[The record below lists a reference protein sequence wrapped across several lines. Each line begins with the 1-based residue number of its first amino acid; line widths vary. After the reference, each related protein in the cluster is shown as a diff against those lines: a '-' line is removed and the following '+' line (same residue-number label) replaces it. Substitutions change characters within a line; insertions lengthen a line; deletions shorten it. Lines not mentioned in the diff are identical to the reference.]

1 LGAGRRRRRYG
12 AVFSVGTQKKRKKK
26 RVRPAFISRIDK
38 KSVSIWWM
46 ERCRGRVG
54 VAGPAAALIY
64 ESKAWQRDRGGWRG
78 AGGDL
83 FCAEDHHLR
92 AKRGAQRKKAWG
104 SLFRFFPMQK
114 ETLIKEKA
122 GKKQFQQTH
131 SGYLVARERDIHPF
145 QSSRTEMAQCY
156 VLVTPG
162 RALAPPV
169 TTRQIHVIT
178 S

>member
-1 LGAGRRRRRYG
+1 MVGRRSIWEQDDDGEDMVRSSLWGPPPR
-12 AVFSVGTQKKRKKK
+12 QKKKK

-131 SGYLVARERDIHPF
+131 SGYLIATYIHSRAHERKRHSGT
-145 QSSRTEMAQCY
+145 Q
-156 VLVTPG
+156 
-162 RALAPPV
+162 
-169 TTRQIHVIT
+169 
-178 S
+178 